1 VSTYFSPQLNRPEE
15 LQKQGKLNALKYIKW
30 GEQQVFIGGQQAGLT
45 WPHGAEVRNRKPGW
59 YALPWYR
66 GRPAQL
72 FFASAYGERHIHKYS
87 PKPLIADKRLYFLSP
102 VEGISHE
109 LMAAVMNSSIT
120 AFFTEIVGRVTLGDG
135 ALELTVEDARDYLLV
150 PDVRQFDQSA
160 REAIETA
167 FKPLLTRPI
176 GSIFEEV
183 KQPDR
188 QVLDHAILQAMGLNP
203 VEWLPHLYEG
213 LTTLVR
219 QRIQLG
225 QMRSQSRRS
234 RPQKAASRVAEEVL
248 QDLLPHGPAKFPDEF
263 LSPQAQS
270 DLFREIPLP
279 TARLSYKGHSFG
291 KEELATAAGQTFY
304 ATTKFEAR
312 YLLLA
317 QAAGQAVARLPEK
330 PVEVSRTVNTYL
342 QYLRNLR
349 EQLHHAYF
357 ARTLDQAAA
366 ERFVVEVWRKFD
378 LPNLE
383 E

>member
-1 VSTYFSPQLNRPEE
+1 LSLKVFVCHLSKDE
-15 LQKQGKLNALKYIKW
+15 LKAEGKLGALRYIEW
-30 GEQQVFIGGQQAGLT
+30 GEQQEYTQGVQRGMK
-45 WPHGAEVRNRKPGW
+45 WPDGPWVKKRQPGW
-59 YALPWYR
+59 YALPESETKH
-66 GRPAQL
+66 AQV
-72 FFASAYGERHIHKYS
+72 FISMAYGDRYFASFSE
-87 PKPLIADKRLYFLSP
+87 KPLVADNRLYFLDPIDISP
-102 VEGISHE
+102 LE
-109 LMAAVMNSSIT
+109 LAAILNCSIT
-120 AFFTEIVGRVTLGDG
+120 ALLVEITGRVTLGDG
-135 ALELTVEDARDYLLV
+135 ALELKVEDARDYLLI
-150 PDVRQFDQSA
+150 PDARQFSHSA
-160 REAIETA
+160 REAIETV
-167 FKPLLTRPI
+167 FKPPLTRPI

-183 KQPDR
+183 KQTDR
-188 QVLDHAILQAMGLNP
+188 QALDHAILQAMGLYP
-203 VEWLPHLYEG
+203 AEWLPRLYEG

-234 RPQKAASRVAEEVL
+234 RPQKAAGRVAEEVL
-248 QDLLPHGPAKFPDEF
+248 QDLLPYGPAKFPDEF
-263 LSPQAQS
+263 LSPQAQN
-270 DLFREIPLP
+270 DPFREIPLP

-366 ERFVVEVWRKFD
+366 GRFVVEVWRKFD
-378 LPNLE
+378 LPSLE